1 MFIKLLYIFTPVAH
15 ASVDTFIKKLN
26 TYIFNPLIALMI
38 IVAVAVFIYGIFEY
52 IRGADSE
59 EARKKG
65 QQHILWSIIG
75 LFIMVGVFFIMRVI
89 LGSVGIDETEINPQ
103 TGEVNI
109 VD

>member
-1 MFIKLLYIFTPVAH
+1 MFIKLLSIFTPTAY
-15 ASVDTFIKKLN
+15 ASIDTFVKKLN
-26 TYIFNPLIALMI
+26 TYIFNPLITLMI

-59 EARKKG
+59 EARQKG
-65 QQHILWSIIG
+65 QQHMLWSIVG

-89 LGSVGIDETEINPQ
+89 LGSVGIDETQINPQ

-109 VD
+109 VE